1 MPNSLS
7 FNYSYRSALR
17 VWYGC
22 QVLTGITL
30 ALHYVGSFRGL
41 IVYTRDVEHGLL
53 FRYIHANRASFF
65 LGFVFL
71 HVGRRL
77 YYGSSDKMFLWISR
91 VIMGV
96 AFMGVAF
103 LGYVLPYGQMSYWG
117 ATVIINLLSVLSY
130 QVCVLLWG
138 GFVVSEYT
146 VTRFYVLH
154 FLIPLA
160 LAILVLRHLHLLHV
174 TRGSSLSYSPQKISF
189 FPFLMMKDALVWSF
203 YFIAFVTLVCV
214 YSNSL
219 GDAEN
224 FIHANSMVTP
234 IHIKP
239 EWYFL
244 FAYAILRCI
253 PDKTTRVLALAA
265 SVVLPICRIL
275 GKGQSRLSSMGFF
288 VYVFVWLTVFGR
300 MPIILHYYF
309 GSQVLSVIYFLYL
322 LFFL

>member
-22 QVLTGITL
+22 QVLTRITL

-41 IVYTRDVEHGLL
+41 IVYTRDVEYRLL

-71 HVGRRL
+71 HVGRGL

-91 VIMGV
+91 VIMRV
-96 AFMGVAF
+96 AFMRVAF

-117 ATVIINLLSVLSY
+117 ATVIINLLSVVSY
-130 QVCVLLWG
+130 QVCVLLWRR
-138 GFVVSEYT
+138 FVVSEYT

-160 LAILVLRHLHLLHV
+160 LSILVLAHLHLLHV
-174 TRGSSLSYSPQKISF
+174 TGRSSLSYSPQKISF

-219 GDAEN
+219 RDAEN

-244 FAYAILRCI
+244 FAYAIL
-253 PDKTTRVLALAA
+253 
-265 SVVLPICRIL
+265 
-275 GKGQSRLSSMGFF
+275 
-288 VYVFVWLTVFGR
+288 
-300 MPIILHYYF
+300 
-309 GSQVLSVIYFLYL
+309 
-322 LFFL
+322 

>member
-1 MPNSLS
+1 
-7 FNYSYRSALR
+7 
-17 VWYGC
+17 
-22 QVLTGITL
+22 
-30 ALHYVGSFRGL
+30 
-41 IVYTRDVEHGLL
+41 
-53 FRYIHANRASFF
+53 
-65 LGFVFL
+65 
-71 HVGRRL
+71 
-77 YYGSSDKMFLWISR
+77 
-91 VIMGV
+91 
-96 AFMGVAF
+96 
-103 LGYVLPYGQMSYWG
+103 MSYWG
-117 ATVIINLLSVLSY
+117 ATVIINLLSVVSY
-130 QVCVLLWG
+130 QVCVLLWRR
-138 GFVVSEYT
+138 FVVSEYT

-154 FLIPLA
+154 FFNTSGPSYISFRP
-160 LAILVLRHLHLLHV
+160 
-174 TRGSSLSYSPQKISF
+174 SSLAPCYWKILFILLSSKNIF

-219 GDAEN
+219 RDAEN

-265 SVVLPICRIL
+265 SVVLPVCRIL
-275 GKGQSRLSSMGFF
+275 RKRQSGLSSMRFF
-288 VYVFVWLTVFGR
+288 VYVFIWLTVFRR

-309 GSQVLSVIYFLYL
+309 GSQVLSVLYFLYL

>member
-1 MPNSLS
+1 
-7 FNYSYRSALR
+7 
-17 VWYGC
+17 
-22 QVLTGITL
+22 
-30 ALHYVGSFRGL
+30 
-41 IVYTRDVEHGLL
+41 
-53 FRYIHANRASFF
+53 
-65 LGFVFL
+65 
-71 HVGRRL
+71 
-77 YYGSSDKMFLWISR
+77 
-91 VIMGV
+91 
-96 AFMGVAF
+96 
-103 LGYVLPYGQMSYWG
+103 VLPYGQMSYWG
-117 ATVIINLLSVLSY
+117 ATVIINLLSVVSY
-130 QVCVLLWG
+130 QVCVLLWRR
-138 GFVVSEYT
+138 FVVSEYT

-160 LAILVLRHLHLLHV
+160 LAILVLGHLHLLHV
-174 TRGSSLSYSPQKISF
+174 TGRSSLSYSPQKISF

-203 YFIAFVTLVCV
+203 YFIAFVALVCV

-275 GKGQSRLSSMGFF
+275 GKRQSGLSSIGFF
-288 VYVFVWLTVFGR
+288 VYVFIWLTVFRR

-309 GSQVLSVIYFLYL
+309 GSQVLSVLYFLYL

>member
-17 VWYGC
+17 VWYAC

-41 IVYTRDVEHGLL
+41 IIYTRDVEHGLL

-96 AFMGVAF
+96 AFMRVAF

-160 LAILVLRHLHLLHV
+160 LAILVLGHLHLLHV
-174 TRGSSLSYSPQKISF
+174 TGGSSLSYSPQKISF

-275 GKGQSRLSSMGFF
+275 GKRQNRLSTMGFF
-288 VYVFVWLTVFGR
+288 VYVFVWLTVFGG

>member
-1 MPNSLS
+1 
-7 FNYSYRSALR
+7 
-17 VWYGC
+17 
-22 QVLTGITL
+22 
-30 ALHYVGSFRGL
+30 
-41 IVYTRDVEHGLL
+41 VEHGLL
-53 FRYIHANRASFF
+53 FRYIHANGASFF

-71 HVGRRL
+71 HVGRGL
-77 YYGSSDKMFLWISR
+77 YYGSSDKMFLWISG

-117 ATVIINLLSVLSY
+117 ATVIINLLSVVSY

-174 TRGSSLSYSPQKISF
+174 TGGSSLSYSPQKISF

-253 PDKTTRVLALAA
+253 PDKTTGVLALAA
-265 SVVLPICRIL
+265 SVVLPVCRIL
-275 GKGQSRLSSMGFF
+275 GKRQSGLSSMGFF
-288 VYVFVWLTVFGR
+288 VYVFIWLTVFRR

-309 GSQVLSVIYFLYL
+309 RSQVLSVLYFFYL